1 MHLVPQYESE
11 RDFMKRTCRRGALGD
26 ELGQAKVQLHCAR
39 IWLHAFQYQI
49 DDRVFATPKPAW
61 AN

>member
-1 MHLVPQYESE
+1 
-11 RDFMKRTCRRGALGD
+11 MKRTCRRCALGD

-49 DDRVFATPKPAW
+49 DDRVFATPTPKPAW